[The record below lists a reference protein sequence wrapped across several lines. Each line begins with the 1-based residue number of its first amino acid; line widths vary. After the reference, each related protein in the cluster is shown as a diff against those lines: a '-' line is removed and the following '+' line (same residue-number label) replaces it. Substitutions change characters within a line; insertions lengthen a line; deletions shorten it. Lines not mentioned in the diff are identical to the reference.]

1 MALGGSGGFVI
12 KDEAVAGLAE
22 RQSHV
27 LRVQGIRI
35 TTAGRTRI
43 GRAAAQVVA

>member
-1 MALGGSGGFVI
+1 MALGRSGGFVN
-12 KDEAVAGLAE
+12 KDEAVAGLAA